1 MGTTQNRKRKRKT
14 KRPDSGSLWGFL
26 FHNNPPPNDMT
37 RGTLYAQPEEEE
49 DYDYSDRKGLLAE
62 LWSRFNFWST
72 LAGLLFLAFVAALVY
87 GVVCMWQPQ
96 SLDDIAGYNDK
107 VPAKDL
113 SVLIRNANGG
123 VISFTE
129 GELNR
134 YLRDTC
140 RMRQTGIFSIFANAQ
155 GIAIRVHNGYAELIV
170 DRLVGANMH
179 QTTAVN
185 LTFHRH
191 VEHGRPTISVDFHGG
206 PPLMGNMPRGGRI
219 GTVGIPQK
227 HIQVMQPALKTLLEC
242 YPDIV
247 NAAEEYGYCPIFE
260 KESPD
265 SEGRITLIPY
275 TPQQTAP

>member
-1 MGTTQNRKRKRKT
+1 MRTTENKRRKRRT

-26 FHNNPPPNDMT
+26 FHNSTPPNDMT
-37 RGTLYAQPEEEE
+37 RGTLYAQPEEDEV
-49 DYDYSDRKGLLAE
+49 DYAQQKGLLAE
-62 LWSRFNFWST
+62 LWSRFNFWS
-72 LAGLLFLAFVAALVY
+72 FLATVLFVSFVAVLMY
-87 GVVCMWQPQ
+87 GVTRMWQPQ
-96 SLDDIAGYNDK
+96 SLKDIAGYNDK
-107 VPAKDL
+107 LPAKDL

-155 GIAIRVHNGYAELIV
+155 GVAVRVHNGYAELII

-185 LTFHRH
+185 LTFHRDI
-191 VEHGRPTISVDFHGG
+191 VHGRPSLSVEFHGG
-206 PPLMGNMPRGGRI
+206 PPLMGNMPRGGKI

-227 HIQVMQPALKTLLEC
+227 HIQVMQPALKTLMEC

-247 NAAEEYGYCPIFE
+247 AATEEYGYCPIFE
-260 KESPD
+260 KESPE

-275 TPQQTAP
+275 TPQQSTP

>member
-1 MGTTQNRKRKRKT
+1 MRTTENKRRKRRT

-26 FHNNPPPNDMT
+26 FHNSTPPNDMT
-37 RGTLYAQPEEEE
+37 RGTLYAQPEEDEV
-49 DYDYSDRKGLLAE
+49 DYAQQKGLLAE
-62 LWSRFNFWST
+62 LWSRFNFWS
-72 LAGLLFLAFVAALVY
+72 FLATVLFVSFVAVLMY
-87 GVVCMWQPQ
+87 GVTRMWQPQ
-96 SLDDIAGYNDK
+96 SLKDIAGYNDK
-107 VPAKDL
+107 LPAKDL

-155 GIAIRVHNGYAELIV
+155 GVAVRVHNGYAELII

-185 LTFHRH
+185 LTFHRDI
-191 VEHGRPTISVDFHGG
+191 VHGRPSLSVEFHGG
-206 PPLMGNMPRGGRI
+206 SPLMGNMPRGGRI

-247 NAAEEYGYCPIFE
+247 AATEEYGYCPIFE
-260 KESPD
+260 KESPE

-275 TPQQTAP
+275 TPQQSTP

>member
-1 MGTTQNRKRKRKT
+1 MRTTENKRRKRRT

-26 FHNNPPPNDMT
+26 FHNSTPPNDMT
-37 RGTLYAQPEEEE
+37 RGTLYAQPEEEDD
-49 DYDYSDRKGLLAE
+49 DYAPQRGLLAE
-62 LWSRFNFWST
+62 LWSRFNFWS
-72 LAGLLFLAFVAALVY
+72 FLATVLFVSFVAVLIY
-87 GVVCMWQPQ
+87 GVTRMWQPQ
-96 SLDDIAGYNDK
+96 SLKDIAGYNDK
-107 VPAKDL
+107 LPAKDL

-155 GIAIRVHNGYAELIV
+155 GVAVRVHNGYAELII

-185 LTFHRH
+185 LTFHRDI
-191 VEHGRPTISVDFHGG
+191 VHGRPSLSVEFHGG
-206 PPLMGNMPRGGRI
+206 PPLMGNMPRGGKI

-247 NAAEEYGYCPIFE
+247 AATEEYGYCPIFE
-260 KESPD
+260 KESPE

-275 TPQQTAP
+275 TPQQSTP

>member
-1 MGTTQNRKRKRKT
+1 MRTTENKRRKRRT

-26 FHNNPPPNDMT
+26 FHNSTPPNDMT
-37 RGTLYAQPEEEE
+37 RGTLYAQPEEDEV
-49 DYDYSDRKGLLAE
+49 DYSQQKGLLAE
-62 LWSRFNFWST
+62 LWSRFNFWS
-72 LAGLLFLAFVAALVY
+72 FLATVLFVSFVAVLIY
-87 GVVCMWQPQ
+87 GVTRMWQPQ
-96 SLDDIAGYNDK
+96 SLKDIAGYNDK
-107 VPAKDL
+107 LPAKDL

-155 GIAIRVHNGYAELIV
+155 GVAVRVHNGYAELII

-185 LTFHRH
+185 LTFHRDI
-191 VEHGRPTISVDFHGG
+191 VHGRPSLSVEFHGG
-206 PPLMGNMPRGGRI
+206 PPLMGNMPRGGKI

-227 HIQVMQPALKTLLEC
+227 HIQVMQPALKTLMEC

-247 NAAEEYGYCPIFE
+247 AATEEYGYCPIFE
-260 KESPD
+260 KESPE

-275 TPQQTAP
+275 TPQQSTP

>member
-1 MGTTQNRKRKRKT
+1 MRTTENKRRKRRT

-26 FHNNPPPNDMT
+26 FHNSTPPNDMT
-37 RGTLYAQPEEEE
+37 RGTLYAQPEEDEV
-49 DYDYSDRKGLLAE
+49 DYAQQKGLLAE
-62 LWSRFNFWST
+62 LWSRFNFWS
-72 LAGLLFLAFVAALVY
+72 FLATVLFVSFVAVLMY
-87 GVVCMWQPQ
+87 GVTRMWQPQ
-96 SLDDIAGYNDK
+96 SLKDIAGYNDK
-107 VPAKDL
+107 LPAKDL

-155 GIAIRVHNGYAELIV
+155 GVAVRVHNGYAELII

-185 LTFHRH
+185 LTFHRDI
-191 VEHGRPTISVDFHGG
+191 VHGRPSLSVEFHGG
-206 PPLMGNMPRGGRI
+206 SPLMGNMPRGGKI

-227 HIQVMQPALKTLLEC
+227 HIQVMQPALKTLMEC

-247 NAAEEYGYCPIFE
+247 AATEEYGYCPIFE
-260 KESPD
+260 KESPE

-275 TPQQTAP
+275 TPQQSTP

>member
-1 MGTTQNRKRKRKT
+1 MRTTENKRRKRRT

-26 FHNNPPPNDMT
+26 FHNSTPPNDMT
-37 RGTLYAQPEEEE
+37 RGTLYARPEEDEV
-49 DYDYSDRKGLLAE
+49 DYAQQKGLLAE
-62 LWSRFNFWST
+62 LWSRFNFWS
-72 LAGLLFLAFVAALVY
+72 FLATVLFVSFVAVLMY
-87 GVVCMWQPQ
+87 GVTRMWQPQ
-96 SLDDIAGYNDK
+96 SLKDIAGYNDK
-107 VPAKDL
+107 LPAKDL

-155 GIAIRVHNGYAELIV
+155 GVAVRVHNGYAELII

-185 LTFHRH
+185 LTFHRDI
-191 VEHGRPTISVDFHGG
+191 VHGRPSLSVEFHGG
-206 PPLMGNMPRGGRI
+206 SPLMGNMPRGGRI

-247 NAAEEYGYCPIFE
+247 AATEEYGYCPIFE
-260 KESPD
+260 KESPE

-275 TPQQTAP
+275 TPQQSTP